1 MQMLFSSTVDH
12 VGETIGDV
20 SITIG
25 YLTPL
30 EARLWEHTLFEDERV
45 VHEKRL
51 VNEYC
56 KHYTHTVDEW
66 MGIAMCQSEH

>member
-1 MQMLFSSTVDH
+1 MDD
-12 VGETIGDV
+12 VGEIIGDV

-30 EARLWEHTLFEDERV
+30 EARLWERTLFENERI

-56 KHYTHTVDEW
+56 KHYTQSSW
-66 MGIAMCQSEH
+66 MDRNCYMPKWTMIGIF

>member
-1 MQMLFSSTVDH
+1 MLFSSTVDNM
-12 VGETIGDV
+12 EEIIGDV

-25 YLTPL
+25 YLTLL

-45 VHEKRL
+45 MHEKRL

-56 KHYTHTVDEW
+56 KHYTH
-66 MGIAMCQSEH
+66 SR